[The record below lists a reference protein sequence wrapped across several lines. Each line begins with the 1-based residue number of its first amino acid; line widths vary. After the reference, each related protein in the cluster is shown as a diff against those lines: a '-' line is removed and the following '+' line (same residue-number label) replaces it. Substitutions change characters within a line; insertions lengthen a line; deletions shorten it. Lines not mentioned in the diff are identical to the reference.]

1 MNIHTL
7 HAWSQYLSR
16 NDYNYMIQY
25 IENVKNNIPNN
36 EMIILS
42 GESGTGKSALL
53 RDIRNYLGDGLFG
66 YIPSYV
72 PSYDQSSYAG
82 ECFYYK
88 DNCIYV
94 NAPRLVSICEVTDV
108 SLIKKSASFFI
119 NLIKC
124 NQSIIAPTNY
134 IEKVDKHF
142 LKYCKVITMTHVFV

>member
-1 MNIHTL
+1 MNMHML

-25 IENVKNNIPNN
+25 IENVKNNIPND

-53 RDIRNYLGDGLFG
+53 MDIRNYLGDELFG

-72 PSYDQSSYAG
+72 PSYAG

-88 DNCIYV
+88 DNCICF

-108 SLIKKSASFFI
+108 SRIKTSASFFI

-134 IEKVDKHF
+134 IEKVNKNF
-142 LKYCKVITMTHVFV
+142 LKYCRVITMTHVFV